1 MGGLRIVYVGRLSVM
16 WHVSFCQ
23 HALYRIR
30 KVRGMDVEHRG
41 PPGLCTKKWHSRNIK
56 PYQRKFDLNLRCAS
70 PFKILIILS
79 KTYMHNV
86 SHGQVTEDNV
96 SHVKVE
102 VKPET
107 DKTDDKTIQ

>member
-1 MGGLRIVYVGRLSVM
+1 M

-23 HALYRIR
+23 HVLYRIR
-30 KVRGMDVEHRG
+30 KVRGMDVQHRG

-56 PYQRKFDLNLRCAS
+56 PYQRTFDLNLRCAS

-96 SHVKVE
+96 SHVNNING
-102 VKPET
+102 
-107 DKTDDKTIQ
+107 DKRMPALFAMKIHRFEGEMKLVPQL